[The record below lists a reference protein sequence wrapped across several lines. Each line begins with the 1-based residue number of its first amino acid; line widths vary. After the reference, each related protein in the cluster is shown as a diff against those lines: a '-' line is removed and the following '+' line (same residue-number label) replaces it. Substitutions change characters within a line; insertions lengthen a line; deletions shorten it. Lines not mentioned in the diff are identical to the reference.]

1 MPGAVAAT
9 LERIRERAGIRSSEV
24 AWLLKTTP
32 QTVSRW
38 QHGKADPQPRTLS
51 RLLTLEWVATQL
63 GEFYAPDE
71 ARLWLYRPH
80 PLLAA
85 RRPADLIE
93 GGETDPVLALIDQL
107 KSGAYV

>member
-9 LERIRERAGIRSSEV
+9 LDRIRERAGIKSAEV
-24 AWLLKTTP
+24 ARLLKTTP

-38 QHGKADPQPRTLS
+38 QRGRADPQPSTLS

-63 GEFYAPDE
+63 GEFYEPDE

-80 PLLAA
+80 TLLGAK
-85 RRPADLIE
+85 RPADLIE
-93 GGETDPVLALIDQL
+93 QGETDPVLALIDQL